1 MPHSAASFLTG
12 ADADHLVIDEQ
23 RAIEQ
28 YDVAAR
34 EASRIASHR

>member
-1 MPHSAASFLTG
+1 MPRSAASFLTN
-12 ADADHLVIDEQ
+12 EQ

>member
-1 MPHSAASFLTG
+1 VTTRIISSSMN
-12 ADADHLVIDEQ
+12 EQ